1 MDSRSTL
8 KRDGAKCAAPQAMR
22 RLLLIF
28 LVLALLVVVP
38 FLIWGDWFEA
48 SFSQERTVET
58 LRGAGAWAW
67 LVGIALLVADLF
79 LPIPG
84 TVVMS
89 ALGLVYG
96 WALGGALAAAGWVAS
111 GLLAYSLCRK
121 LGRGVARFLAGEKG
135 LAEGDRLFHAESAA
149 WLVALSRWMPVLPEV
164 VACLAGLHRMPF
176 PRYLGALCAGSVPM
190 GFAFAWIGHAGA
202 ERPIF
207 AVLLSAGVPPLI
219 WGGFLLARRAGWFR
233 A

>member
-1 MDSRSTL
+1 
-8 KRDGAKCAAPQAMR
+8 MR
-22 RLLLIF
+22 RAVLIF
-28 LVLALLVVVP
+28 LALAALVVVP
-38 FLIWGDWFEA
+38 FLLWGDWFES
-48 SFSQERTVET
+48 SFSLEGTVAK
-58 LRGAGAWAW
+58 LRAAGSWAW

-96 WALGGALAAAGWVAS
+96 WFYGGILSAAGWIAS
-111 GLLAYSLCRK
+111 GLLAYALCRRF
-121 LGRGVARFLAGEKG
+121 GRGVATRLAGEKG
-135 LAEGDRLFHAESAA
+135 LAEGDRLFRAESGA

-176 PRYLGALCAGSVPM
+176 PRFAAALCAGSVPM

-202 ERPIF
+202 ERPGVAI
-207 AVLLSAGVPPLI
+207 LLSAAVPPLI
-219 WGGFLLARRAGWFR
+219 WGGFRLAQRAGLIR
-233 A
+233 ADPGKEGSGLK